1 MIYHCGVQL
10 KLRLNGATKA
20 APVRMLSFG
29 GADIPVNITRHRLAR
44 RYVVR
49 VAEDGSIRLTV
60 PRGASISGG
69 FAFAERQTDWIV
81 REIERQRLRRAP
93 WVNGTH
99 AWFRGEQVPI
109 DVDDVKA
116 RIGAEEIPLASCG
129 ADVRKAIEGRFKG
142 LAATEL
148 PERCHELAKA
158 AGLTVSKVSVRDQ
171 RSRWGA
177 CSARSVITLNW
188 RLVQM
193 PQSVRDYVIFHELM
207 HIHHPNHSRRFWREV
222 DRVCHWWRDAERW
235 LRSHGRELL
244 P

>member
-1 MIYHCGVQL
+1 MQL
-10 KLRLNGATKA
+10 KLKLNSATKA

-29 GADIPVNITRHRLAR
+29 GVDVPVNITRHRLAR

-49 VAEDGSIRLTV
+49 VSEDGSLRLTV
-60 PRGASISGG
+60 PRGASIAGG
-69 FAFAERQTDWIV
+69 FAFAERQSDWV
-81 REIERQRLRRAP
+81 MREMERQRLRREP
-93 WVNGTH
+93 WVTGTR
-99 AWFRGEQVPI
+99 AWFRGEQISI
-109 DVDDVKA
+109 DVESTRAIVGPEVIALDSAHRDVRRA
-116 RIGAEEIPLASCG
+116 VETRFRRLAAEELP
-129 ADVRKAIEGRFKG
+129 GRC
-142 LAATEL
+142 
-148 PERCHELAKA
+148 RELAEK

-177 CSARSVITLNW
+177 CSARRVITLNW

-193 PQSVRDYVIFHELM
+193 PHSVRDYVIFHELM

-222 DRVCHWWRDAERW
+222 DRVCAWWRDAERW